1 MTETHTLIDS
11 TYEPCAQCGAP
22 LDEAQRYCVFCGAS
36 RHHAA
41 DPVARYL
48 AVARQRPATA
58 APPAVVATSSRSDRW
73 LLLALVLLPLAA
85 AAGVLVGRSGAS
97 NGDLVAALRAQ
108 KAPVVQIGGA
118 ASGTTAASSGG
129 GGGGTATSAAAKTS
143 FPLAKGFTVE
153 LRTLPSGTSGTALAA
168 ATKAAQGKGAKDV
181 GVFDPSDLVVTPD
194 PGGKLVLFAGA
205 FHTRAQAEKSLAKL
219 KHGFPGAKVI
229 AVKQRSASSSTLDS
243 IDAPVAKHPTA
254 KQKADGAKI
263 VQQIQ
268 STKGK
273 AYVDQQR
280 KLPDTIVV
288 P

>member
-1 MTETHTLIDS
+1 M
-11 TYEPCAQCGAP
+11 
-22 LDEAQRYCVFCGAS
+22 
-36 RHHAA
+36 
-41 DPVARYL
+41 
-48 AVARQRPATA
+48 
-58 APPAVVATSSRSDRW
+58 
-73 LLLALVLLPLAA
+73 
-85 AAGVLVGRSGAS
+85 
-97 NGDLVAALRAQ
+97 
-108 KAPVVQIGGA
+108 
-118 ASGTTAASSGG
+118 
-129 GGGGTATSAAAKTS
+129 AAKTS

-168 ATKAAQGKGAKDV
+168 ATKAAQGKGAKGV
-181 GVFDPSDLVVTPD
+181 GVFDPSNLVVTPD

-205 FHTRAQAEKSLAKL
+205 FHTRAQADKALAKL

>member
-1 MTETHTLIDS
+1 MTETLIDH

-48 AVARQRPATA
+48 AVARQRPASA
-58 APPAVVATSSRSDRW
+58 APPATVVAASPRSDRW
-73 LLLALVLLPLAA
+73 LVLALVLLPLAA
-85 AAGVLVGRSGAS
+85 AAGVLVGRNGAS

-118 ASGTTAASSGG
+118 ASGTTAAAGG
-129 GGGGTATSAAAKTS
+129 GAGTAKTVAAKTS
-143 FPLAKGFTVE
+143 FPLANGFTVE
-153 LRTLPSGTSGTALAA
+153 LRTLPSGASGTAIAA
-168 ATKAAQGKGAKDV
+168 ATKAAQDKGAKDV
-181 GVFDPSDLVVTPD
+181 GVFDPANLTVKPD

-205 FHTRAQAEKSLAKL
+205 FHTRAAAEKALAKL
-219 KHGFPGAKVI
+219 GHGFPGAKVI
-229 AVKQRSASSSTLDS
+229 AVKTPSASSSTLDS